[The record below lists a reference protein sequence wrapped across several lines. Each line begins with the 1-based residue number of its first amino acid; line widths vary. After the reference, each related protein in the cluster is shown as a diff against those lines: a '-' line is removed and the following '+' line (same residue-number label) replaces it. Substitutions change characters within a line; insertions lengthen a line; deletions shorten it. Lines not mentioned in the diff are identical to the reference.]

1 MRIRKRIEG
10 FLHYRTDL
18 GDGIRTGVVF
28 SDCSDECSAICSS
41 YRFIDEHDFAE
52 DTLERCEYSAEELVR
67 YLLEEKTM
75 YYSKK
80 IGVTF
85 LGKEPLRDP
94 FFCREV
100 ACGLKKAGIGL
111 QVYTCGM
118 CSMTAFEQLD
128 GLVELY
134 VLRIFLPFD
143 EKLSDSVFDRNKHVR
158 QVLTFFENSH
168 TPYRIMLILPD
179 KCSVLH
185 VDSFAEFALQLN
197 LLKSVILNFGER
209 KWSDSRRREIK
220 NCFLNR
226 KIPLY

>member
-1 MRIRKRIEG
+1 MGFAKKIEG

-18 GDGIRTGVVF
+18 GDGVRTGVVF
-28 SDCSDECSAICSS
+28 SDCSEECSAVCSS
-41 YRFIDEHDFAE
+41 YRFIDEHVFAE
-52 DTLERCEYSAEELVR
+52 DTPEQSEYSAEELVR

-100 ACGLKKAGIGL
+100 ACGLKKAEIGL

-143 EKLSDSVFDRNKHVR
+143 EKVRDAVFDRNKHLR
-158 QVLTFFENSH
+158 QVLAFFEKTH
-168 TPYRIMLILPD
+168 TLYRILLILPD
-179 KCSVLH
+179 ECSVSH
-185 VDSFAEFALQLN
+185 VDSFAEFALSLHR
-197 LLKSVILNFGER
+197 LKSVILNFSESER
-209 KWSDSRRREIK
+209 FDSERQEMK
-220 NCFLNR
+220 NCFIKR